1 MAPAKVVW
9 LSDNKTPLPP
19 LPRPRADALMVVAAS
34 TLTVVAVGIT
44 KLSSL
49 ALEFLTRLVF
59 GLPPPQ
65 SPPISTLPPPL
76 RPEASIRALAS
87 LMFSP
92 VTRIVPPSVPF
103 FLPAAASVP
112 EILTIWAGAPAG
124 LLAPVAALS
133 TIMPLRRPIEFAVI
147 TPLVL
152 MTETTTVR
160 AAAAGSSTRPP
171 LALILPSL
179 FPDDLGG

>member
-1 MAPAKVVW
+1 MVPAKVVS
-9 LSDNKTPLPP
+9 LSDHKTTLPP

-76 RPEASIRALAS
+76 RPEASMRALAS

-92 VTRIVPPSVPF
+92 VTRRSE
-103 FLPAAASVP
+103 A
-112 EILTIWAGAPAG
+112 
-124 LLAPVAALS
+124 
-133 TIMPLRRPIEFAVI
+133 RR
-147 TPLVL
+147 
-152 MTETTTVR
+152 
-160 AAAAGSSTRPP
+160 
-171 LALILPSL
+171 
-179 FPDDLGG
+179 GGQE